1 MLHLELDIQP
11 QTAQRIKKILAS
23 APNEESFARNVI
35 AYQITELQKG
45 ALNIRID
52 LKQMEEKYQQ
62 STADFYRQ
70 FEQGQADDNEDAI
83 LWAGL
88 FELLQDNERQLQEL
102 V

>member
-1 MLHLELDIQP
+1 MELNIQP
-11 QTAQRIKKILAS
+11 QTAQRLKTILAS
-23 APNEESFARNVI
+23 APDEESFARNVI
-35 AYQITELQKG
+35 VYQIAELQKG

-52 LKQMEEKYQQ
+52 LKEMEEKHQQ

-70 FEQGQADDNEDAI
+70 FAQGQADDSEDAM

-88 FELLQDNERQLQEL
+88 YELLQDNEHQLQEL